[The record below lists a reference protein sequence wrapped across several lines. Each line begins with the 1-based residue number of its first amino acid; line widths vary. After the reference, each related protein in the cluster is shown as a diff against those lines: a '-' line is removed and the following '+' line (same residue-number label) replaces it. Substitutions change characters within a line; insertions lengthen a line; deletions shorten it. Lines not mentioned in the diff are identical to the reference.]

1 MFKSVILSL
10 AAVLS
15 IFTTSIA
22 SANEVDYNKAYRVVH
37 NVSGEIL
44 SWVSFEPV
52 IVWEGGHPYV
62 SMKEFDSEERMH
74 NNLYSYHEI
83 ILEPIPT
90 ENIIR

>member
-1 MFKSVILSL
+1 MLKSVILSL

-15 IFTTSIA
+15 IFTTSTA
-22 SANEVDYNKAYRVVH
+22 SANEVDYHKAYRVVH

-44 SWVSFEPV
+44 SWISFEPV

-74 NNLYSYHEI
+74 NNLYNYHEI
-83 ILEPIPT
+83 ILEPIPA

>member
-1 MFKSVILSL
+1 MFKSVIISL

-15 IFTTSIA
+15 IFTASTA
-22 SANEVDYNKAYRVVH
+22 SANEVDYHKAYRVIH

-44 SWVSFEPV
+44 SWISFEPV
-52 IVWEGGHPYV
+52 IVWVGGHPYV

-74 NNLYSYHEI
+74 NNLYNYHEI